1 MDWKKMK
8 LKPVPKP
15 DKPLKTRL
23 KCHFNKESIKALMRR
38 IDTLKIET
46 GPKFY
51 RRFDICYTPV
61 LEGGKIFI
69 LDFDYDEPLVRKEI
83 YAKKRT
89 GWFDG
94 IYANRYGHENPTMEW
109 VTPEGKRSLV
119 NSMNDYIVN
128 ATGMFCLEY
137 DYNTQNHF
145 ISYKKRSIQI

>member
-1 MDWKKMK
+1 MDWKKTK
-8 LKPVPKP
+8 LEPVPKP

-46 GPKFY
+46 GPKFFT
-51 RRFDICYTPV
+51 RFDFVYSPV
-61 LEGGKIFI
+61 LEGGKICI
-69 LDFDYDEPLVRKEI
+69 LDFDYDKPLVRKEI

-94 IYANRYGHENPTMEW
+94 MYANRYGHEE
-109 VTPEGKRSLV
+109 PELKWIYPVAKRSLI
-119 NSMNDYIVN
+119 NSMHDYIVN
-128 ATGMFCLEY
+128 GTGMFCLEY

-145 ISYKKRSIQI
+145 VSYKKRREVI